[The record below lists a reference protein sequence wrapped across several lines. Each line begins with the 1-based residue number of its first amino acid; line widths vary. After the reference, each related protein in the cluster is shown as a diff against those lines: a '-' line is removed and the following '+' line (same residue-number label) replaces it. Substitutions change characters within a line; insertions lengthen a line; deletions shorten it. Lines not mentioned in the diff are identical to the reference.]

1 MVSHRSWKLPH
12 GVKTIEVNDY
22 EMAYLERGQGIPLV
36 LVHGSLSDYRA
47 WAFQMESFSA
57 GYRTFAVSL
66 RHCYPEHWNGQ
77 GDKFS
82 VCQHTDDLSVFIK
95 KLNTGPVHLIGHS
108 RGGDVALI
116 LAAKHPELVRSMVLA
131 DPAPLNQML
140 PETPEINTE
149 IENRKEFVTVAI
161 ERLKQGDLDGGLEVF
176 TDAVSVPG
184 NWEKLPESARQIRR
198 DNAWSLKSLVTDAQE
213 AFSCKDAKEIEAPVL
228 LVTGD
233 KSPRLYGM
241 MHAALQPCLRKHQ
254 KITISN
260 ASHGMFRDNPEAFN
274 AAVID
279 FLTKNTGQQGH

>member
-1 MVSHRSWKLPH
+1 
-12 GVKTIEVNDY
+12 
-22 EMAYLERGQGIPLV
+22 
-36 LVHGSLSDYRA
+36 
-47 WAFQMESFSA
+47 
-57 GYRTFAVSL
+57 
-66 RHCYPEHWNGQ
+66 
-77 GDKFS
+77 
-82 VCQHTDDLSVFIK
+82 
-95 KLNTGPVHLIGHS
+95 
-108 RGGDVALI
+108 
-116 LAAKHPELVRSMVLA
+116 
-131 DPAPLNQML
+131 ML